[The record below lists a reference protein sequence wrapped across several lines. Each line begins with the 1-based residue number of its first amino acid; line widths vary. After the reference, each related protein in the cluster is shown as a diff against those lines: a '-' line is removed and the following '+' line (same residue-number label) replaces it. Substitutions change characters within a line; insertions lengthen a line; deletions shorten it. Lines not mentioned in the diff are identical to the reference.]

1 MGGYFCGKNDWEEDE
16 GDPED
21 GEFVFILVVNAD
33 SGVFA

>member
-1 MGGYFCGKNDWEEDE
+1 MDSLCQGPDWEEDE

-21 GEFVFILVVNAD
+21 GEFVFFLVNAD